1 MEKLKRKLEPE
12 LKENIADFL
21 KREAKVKLAYIFGSY
36 GTKYQNTDSDLD
48 LAVLF
53 DDPPDMSEQMELAA
67 RLELE
72 LEKYN
77 NIDLINLN
85 NVKLAFKY
93 EVVKSGELIY
103 SRDEIETAEFKEEV
117 LKFGPEAEEIK
128 YKFQQ
133 EYITG
138 IKEKTSG
145 INHKRIAEK
154 LKFIRTN
161 LKKLK
166 ELAELEK
173 KDFLSDY
180 KNYDTAKYNLQ
191 AAVEAMLDIAAHII
205 SREGYTGPNTS
216 ADSFKILA
224 AEGIIAEDLLL
235 KFVKMTKFRNRIVHL
250 YDQIDEEYIYQII
263 NNNLEDIES
272 FVDLIANKYF

>member
-12 LKENIADFL
+12 LKENIANFL
-21 KREAKVKLAYIFGSY
+21 KREANVKLAYIFGSY
-36 GTKYQNTDSDLD
+36 GTKYQNTGSDLD
-48 LAVLF
+48 LAVFF
-53 DDPPDMSEQMELAA
+53 DDPPEILEQMELAA

-72 LEKYN
+72 LGKYD
-77 NIDLINLN
+77 IDLINLN

-93 EVVKSGELIY
+93 EVVTGGELIY
-103 SRDEIETAEFKEEV
+103 SRDEIETAEFKEGV
-117 LKFGPEAEEIK
+117 LRLGPDAEGFK

-138 IKEKTSG
+138 IKEKTAG

-154 LKFIRTN
+154 LKFIRAN

-180 KNYDTAKYNLQ
+180 RNFDSAKYNLQ

-205 SREGYTGPNTS
+205 SREGYTSPDTS
-216 ADSFKILA
+216 ADSFRILA
-224 AEGIIAEDLLL
+224 DEGIITEDMLL

-263 NNNLEDIES
+263 NNNLSDIES
-272 FVDLIANKYF
+272 FVDLIVNRYF

>member
-12 LKENIADFL
+12 LKENVADFL
-21 KREAKVKLAYIFGSY
+21 KKEVNVKLAYIFGSY
-36 GTKYQNTDSDLD
+36 GTKYQKTDSDLD

-53 DDPPDMSEQMELAA
+53 DNPPGMLEQMELAA

-72 LEKYN
+72 LGKYD
-77 NIDLINLN
+77 IDLINLN

-93 EVVKSGELIY
+93 EVVTGGELIY
-103 SRDEIETAEFKEEV
+103 SRDEIETAEFKEGV
-117 LKFGPEAEEIK
+117 LRLGPDAEGFK

-138 IKEKTSG
+138 IKEKTAG

-154 LKFIRTN
+154 LKFIRAN

-166 ELAELEK
+166 ELSELEK
-173 KDFLSDY
+173 HKFLSDY
-180 KNYDTAKYNLQ
+180 RNYDTAKYNLQ

-205 SREGYTGPNTS
+205 SREGYTSPDTS
-216 ADSFKILA
+216 ADSFRILA
-224 AEGIIAEDLLL
+224 DEGIITEDMLL
-235 KFVKMTKFRNRIVHL
+235 KFVKMAKFRNGIVHL

-263 NNNLEDIES
+263 NNNLSDIES
-272 FVDLIANKYF
+272 FVDLIVNRYF

>member
-12 LKENIADFL
+12 LKENVADFL
-21 KREAKVKLAYIFGSY
+21 KKEVNVKLAYIFGSY
-36 GTKYQNTDSDLD
+36 GTKYQKTDSDLD

-53 DDPPDMSEQMELAA
+53 DNPPGMLEQMELAA

-72 LEKYN
+72 LGKYD
-77 NIDLINLN
+77 IDLINLN

-93 EVVKSGELIY
+93 EVVTGGELIY
-103 SRDEIETAEFKEEV
+103 SRDEIETAEFKEGV
-117 LKFGPEAEEIK
+117 LRLGPDAEGFK

-138 IKEKTSG
+138 IKEKTAG

-154 LKFIRTN
+154 LKFIRAN

-166 ELAELEK
+166 ELSELEK
-173 KDFLSDY
+173 HKFLSDY
-180 KNYDTAKYNLQ
+180 RNYDTAKYNLQ

-205 SREGYTGPNTS
+205 SREGYTSPDTS
-216 ADSFKILA
+216 ADSFRILA
-224 AEGIIAEDLLL
+224 DEKIITEDMLL

-263 NNNLEDIES
+263 NNNLSDIES
-272 FVDLIANKYF
+272 FVDLIVNRYF

>member
-21 KREAKVKLAYIFGSY
+21 KREENVKLAYIFGSY
-36 GTKYQNTDSDLD
+36 GTKYQNADSDLD
-48 LAVLF
+48 LAVFF
-53 DDPPDMSEQMELAA
+53 DDPPEMLEQMELAA

-72 LEKYN
+72 LEKYD
-77 NIDLINLN
+77 IDLINLN
-85 NVKLAFKY
+85 NVELAFKY
-93 EVVKSGELIY
+93 EVVRSGELIY

-128 YKFQQ
+128 YKFQH
-133 EYITG
+133 EYITA

-180 KNYDTAKYNLQ
+180 RNFDAAKYNLQ
-191 AAVEAMLDIAAHII
+191 AAVEAMLDITAHII
-205 SREGYTGPNTS
+205 SREGYTGLNTS
-216 ADSFKILA
+216 ADSFRILA

-250 YDQIDEEYIYQII
+250 YDQIDEEFIYQII
-263 NNNLEDIES
+263 NNNLEDIEN
-272 FVDLIANKYF
+272 FVDLIANRYF

>member
-12 LKENIADFL
+12 LKENIANFL
-21 KREAKVKLAYIFGSY
+21 KREANVKLAYIFGSY
-36 GTKYQNTDSDLD
+36 GTKYQNTGSDLD
-48 LAVLF
+48 LAVFF
-53 DDPPDMSEQMELAA
+53 DDPPEILEQMELAA
-67 RLELE
+67 SLELE
-72 LEKYN
+72 LGKYD
-77 NIDLINLN
+77 IDLINLN
-85 NVKLAFKY
+85 NVKLDFKY
-93 EVVKSGELIY
+93 EVVKGGDLIY

-117 LKFGPEAEEIK
+117 LRLGPEAEEIK

-133 EYITG
+133 EYITA

-154 LKFIRTN
+154 LRFIRAN

-180 KNYDTAKYNLQ
+180 RNFDSAKYNLQ

-205 SREGYTGPNTS
+205 SREGYTSPNTS
-216 ADSFKILA
+216 ADSFRILA
-224 AEGIIAEDLLL
+224 DEGIIAEDLLL

-250 YDQIDEEYIYQII
+250 YDQIDEEYIYKII

-272 FVDLIANKYF
+272 FVDLIANRYF

>member
-1 MEKLKRKLEPE
+1 MEKLKRKLKPE

-21 KREAKVKLAYIFGSY
+21 KKEANVKLAYIFGSY
-36 GTKYQNTDSDLD
+36 GTKYQNTGSDLD

-53 DDPPDMSEQMELAA
+53 DNPPNMSEQMELAA

-72 LEKYN
+72 LGKYD
-77 NIDLINLN
+77 IDLINLN
-85 NVKLAFKY
+85 NVNLAFKY
-93 EVVKSGELIY
+93 EVVRSGELIY

-117 LKFGPEAEEIK
+117 LKFGPDAEEIK

-154 LKFIRTN
+154 LKFIRAN

-173 KDFLSDY
+173 KNFLSDY
-180 KNYDTAKYNLQ
+180 KNYDAAKYNLQ

-216 ADSFKILA
+216 ADSFRILA
-224 AEGIIAEDLLL
+224 AEGIIKEDLLL

-272 FVDLIANKYF
+272 YVDLIVNRYF

>member
-1 MEKLKRKLEPE
+1 MEKLKRKLKPE

-21 KREAKVKLAYIFGSY
+21 KKEANVKLAYIFGSY
-36 GTKYQNTDSDLD
+36 GTKYQNTYSDLD
-48 LAVLF
+48 LAVFF

-67 RLELE
+67 RLELK
-72 LEKYN
+72 LGKYD
-77 NIDLINLN
+77 IDLINLN
-85 NVKLAFKY
+85 NVELAFKY
-93 EVVKSGELIY
+93 EVVRSGKLIY

-117 LKFGPEAEEIK
+117 LKFGPDAEEIK

-133 EYITG
+133 EYITE

-180 KNYDTAKYNLQ
+180 RNYDTAKYNLQ

-205 SREGYTGPNTS
+205 SREGYTSPATS
-216 ADSFKILA
+216 ADSFRILA
-224 AEGIIAEDLLL
+224 AEGIIQENLLL

-272 FVDLIANKYF
+272 YVDLIVNRYF

>member
-12 LKENIADFL
+12 LKENVADFL
-21 KREAKVKLAYIFGSY
+21 KKEVNVKLAYIFGSY
-36 GTKYQNTDSDLD
+36 GTKYQKTDSDLD

-53 DDPPDMSEQMELAA
+53 DNPPGMLEQMELAA

-72 LEKYN
+72 LGKYD
-77 NIDLINLN
+77 IDLINLN

-93 EVVKSGELIY
+93 EVVTGGELIY
-103 SRDEIETAEFKEEV
+103 SRDEIETAEFKEGV
-117 LKFGPEAEEIK
+117 LRLGPDAEGFK

-138 IKEKTSG
+138 IKEKTAG

-154 LKFIRTN
+154 LKFIRAN

-166 ELAELEK
+166 ELSELEK
-173 KDFLSDY
+173 HKFLSDY
-180 KNYDTAKYNLQ
+180 RNYDTAKYNLQ

-205 SREGYTGPNTS
+205 SREGYTSPDTS
-216 ADSFKILA
+216 ADSFRILA
-224 AEGIIAEDLLL
+224 DEGIITEDMLL
-235 KFVKMTKFRNRIVHL
+235 KFVKMAKFRNGIVHL

-272 FVDLIANKYF
+272 FVDLIVNRYF

>member
-12 LKENIADFL
+12 LKENVADFL
-21 KREAKVKLAYIFGSY
+21 KKEVNVKLAYIFGSY
-36 GTKYQNTDSDLD
+36 GTKYQKTDSDLD

-53 DDPPDMSEQMELAA
+53 DNPPGMLEQMELAA

-72 LEKYN
+72 LGKYD
-77 NIDLINLN
+77 IDLINLN

-93 EVVKSGELIY
+93 EVVTGGELIY
-103 SRDEIETAEFKEEV
+103 SRDEIETAEFKEGV
-117 LKFGPEAEEIK
+117 LRLGPDAEGFK

-138 IKEKTSG
+138 IKEKTAG

-154 LKFIRTN
+154 LKFIRAN

-166 ELAELEK
+166 ELSELEK
-173 KDFLSDY
+173 HKFLSDY
-180 KNYDTAKYNLQ
+180 RNYDTAKYNLQ

-205 SREGYTGPNTS
+205 SREGYTSPDTS
-216 ADSFKILA
+216 ADSFRILA
-224 AEGIIAEDLLL
+224 DEGIITEDMLL

-263 NNNLEDIES
+263 NNNL
-272 FVDLIANKYF
+272 

>member
-21 KREAKVKLAYIFGSY
+21 KKDENVKLAYIFGSY
-36 GTKYQNTDSDLD
+36 GTKYQKTDSDLD

-53 DDPPDMSEQMELAA
+53 DDPPEMLEQMELAA

-72 LEKYN
+72 LGKYD
-77 NIDLINLN
+77 IDLINLN
-85 NVKLAFKY
+85 NVKLDFKY
-93 EVVKSGELIY
+93 EVVTGGDLIY
-103 SRDEIETAEFKEEV
+103 SRDEIETAEFKEGV
-117 LKFGPEAEEIK
+117 LRLGPEAEEIK

-138 IKEKTSG
+138 IKEKTVG

-154 LKFIRTN
+154 LKFIRAN

-166 ELAELEK
+166 ELAELK
-173 KDFLSDY
+173 KKGFLSDY
-180 KNYDTAKYNLQ
+180 RNYDTAKYNLQ

-205 SREGYTGPNTS
+205 SREGYTSPNTS
-216 ADSFKILA
+216 ADSFRILA
-224 AEGIIAEDLLL
+224 DEGIITEDMLL

-250 YDQIDEEYIYQII
+250 YDQIDEEYIYRII
-263 NNNLEDIES
+263 NNNLSDIES
-272 FVDLIANKYF
+272 FIDLIVNRYF

>member
-12 LKENIADFL
+12 LKENVADFL
-21 KREAKVKLAYIFGSY
+21 KKEVNVKLAYIFGSY
-36 GTKYQNTDSDLD
+36 GTKYQKTDSDLD

-53 DDPPDMSEQMELAA
+53 DNPPGMLEQMELAA

-72 LEKYN
+72 LGKYD
-77 NIDLINLN
+77 IYLINLN

-93 EVVKSGELIY
+93 EVVTGGELIY
-103 SRDEIETAEFKEEV
+103 SRDEIETAEFKEGV
-117 LKFGPEAEEIK
+117 LRLGPDAEGFK

-138 IKEKTSG
+138 IKEKTAG

-154 LKFIRTN
+154 LKFIRAN

-166 ELAELEK
+166 ELSELEK
-173 KDFLSDY
+173 HKFLSDY
-180 KNYDTAKYNLQ
+180 RNYDTAKYNLQ

-205 SREGYTGPNTS
+205 SREGYTSPDTS
-216 ADSFKILA
+216 ADSFRILA
-224 AEGIIAEDLLL
+224 DEGIITEDMLL

-263 NNNLEDIES
+263 NNNLSDIES
-272 FVDLIANKYF
+272 FVDLIVNRYF

>member
-12 LKENIADFL
+12 LKENVADFL
-21 KREAKVKLAYIFGSY
+21 KKEVNVKLAYIFGSY
-36 GTKYQNTDSDLD
+36 GTKYQKTDSDLD

-53 DDPPDMSEQMELAA
+53 DNPPGMLEQMELAA

-72 LEKYN
+72 LGKYD
-77 NIDLINLN
+77 IDLINLN

-93 EVVKSGELIY
+93 EVVTGGELIY
-103 SRDEIETAEFKEEV
+103 SRDEIETAEFKEGV
-117 LKFGPEAEEIK
+117 LRLGPDAEGFK

-138 IKEKTSG
+138 IKEKTAG

-154 LKFIRTN
+154 LKFIRAN

-166 ELAELEK
+166 ELSELEK
-173 KDFLSDY
+173 HKFLSDY
-180 KNYDTAKYNLQ
+180 RNYDTAKYNLQ

-205 SREGYTGPNTS
+205 SREGYTSPDTS
-216 ADSFKILA
+216 ADSFRILA
-224 AEGIIAEDLLL
+224 DEGIITEDMLL
-235 KFVKMTKFRNRIVHL
+235 KFVKMTKFRNGIVHL

-272 FVDLIANKYF
+272 FVDLIVNRYF

>member
-12 LKENIADFL
+12 LKENIANFL
-21 KREAKVKLAYIFGSY
+21 KREANVKLAYIFGSY
-36 GTKYQNTDSDLD
+36 GTKYQNTGSDLD
-48 LAVLF
+48 LAVFF
-53 DDPPDMSEQMELAA
+53 DDPPEILEQMELAA
-67 RLELE
+67 SLELE
-72 LEKYN
+72 LGKYD
-77 NIDLINLN
+77 IDLINLN
-85 NVKLAFKY
+85 NVKLDFKY
-93 EVVKSGELIY
+93 EVVKGGDLIY

-117 LKFGPEAEEIK
+117 LRLGPEAEEIK

-133 EYITG
+133 EYITA

-154 LKFIRTN
+154 LRFIRAN

-180 KNYDTAKYNLQ
+180 RNFDSAKYNLQ

-205 SREGYTGPNTS
+205 SREGYTSPDTS
-216 ADSFKILA
+216 ADSFRILA
-224 AEGIIAEDLLL
+224 DEGIIAEDLLL

-250 YDQIDEEYIYQII
+250 YDQIDEEYIYKII

-272 FVDLIANKYF
+272 FVDLIANRYF